1 MPRLEARTRGGEVVA
16 CETVEVDLVVE
27 VLRRWMQVLSGD
39 AVILIDGAP
48 LSEADR
54 VRVHGADVVP
64 GPVDVQRMR
73 TCFETM
79 HSAFENVRLAEWE
92 TVRTVQSITKGMA
105 DEFVRQRDLMHRC
118 LKDCDAV
125 DRSIAATGAS
135 DQIQR
140 RMHVAHEGPE
150 RGGMTVEDLLH
161 GFSNFLKGLK
171 GGQR

>member
-1 MPRLEARTRGGEVVA
+1 MPRLVARTRGGEVVA

-54 VRVHGADVVP
+54 VRVHGARHD
-64 GPVDVQRMR
+64 DVQRMR